1 MITSEERQALDR
13 LGSGTGT
20 EEEAAEAAAML
31 ARGRGDEVD
40 RELLELFDAAADWSN
55 SPEAKISQKVGWRE
69 HAELISRILAERD
82 PDRDPS
88 YLDRLFGEH
97 QPGEVVIGGEDWGF
111 TRLRRLEPVQRYTDQ
126 LRDGGFIARVCA
138 ATGLGDTVDP
148 AAFDVLL
155 TALSDRRYMIRGAA
169 VQSVQRLAQSGL
181 EDVYSTH
188 AARQRLADMLLT
200 DRRLIVRVL
209 AARVLYLFGDE
220 PLVVGALRRAPW
232 WRPRLKASL
241 NACLSGGNPPPEKVW
256 IGER

>member
-1 MITSEERQALDR
+1 MITNEERQALDR

-40 RELLELFDAAADWSN
+40 RELLELFDAAADWSH
-55 SPEAKISQKVGWRE
+55 SPEAKISQKVGWHE

-88 YLDRLFGEH
+88 YLDRLFDEH
-97 QPGEVVIGGEDWGF
+97 RPGEVVIGGEDWGF
-111 TRLRRLEPVQRYTDQ
+111 TRLRRLEPVQRYADQ
-126 LRDGGFIARVCA
+126 LRDGGFLARVYA

-169 VQSVQRLAQSGL
+169 VQSVQQLAQSGL
-181 EDVYSTH
+181 EDAYSGH
-188 AARQRLADMLLT
+188 AARQRLADMLMT

-209 AARVLYLFGDE
+209 AARVLCLFGGE
-220 PLVVGALRRAPW
+220 HLVVDALSKAPW

-241 NACLSGGNPPPEKVW
+241 NACLRGENPPLEGIW
-256 IGER
+256 IRER

>member
-1 MITSEERQALDR
+1 MITDEERQALDR
-13 LGSGTGT
+13 LSSGT
-20 EEEAAEAAAML
+20 EEEAAEAAAVL
-31 ARGRGDEVD
+31 AHGRGDEVD
-40 RELLELFDAAADWSN
+40 RELLELFEAAADWSN
-55 SPEAKISQKVGWRE
+55 SPEAKLSQKTGWHE

-88 YLDRLFGEH
+88 YLDRLFDEH
-97 QPGEVVIGGEDWGF
+97 QPGAVVVAGENWGF
-111 TRLRRLEPVQRYTDQ
+111 TRLRRLEPVQRYADQ
-126 LRDGGFIARVCA
+126 LRGGGFFPRLF
-138 ATGLGDTVDP
+138 ATISLGDTVDP

-155 TALSDRRYMIRGAA
+155 PALSDRRKTVRGAA

-181 EDVYSTH
+181 EDAYSTH

-209 AARVLYLFGDE
+209 AARVLCLFGDE
-220 PLVVGALRRAPW
+220 HLVVDALSKAPW

-241 NACLSGGNPPPEKVW
+241 KACLSGGNPPLQKMW